1 MENSKKHDLGTKLLN
16 ELMVDIIGALIPGFL
31 FIIVVF
37 ISVVLPLIIYYDG
50 DNGFMEDIFGS
61 GGFWWVLLIICVF
74 FSYVVGHIFYRADI
88 SVPDKKDV
96 KRQVKR
102 FLKNVKKSLKSSD
115 CSDGDIKKYKDLL
128 IWEINILK
136 GRLGKII
143 DEAKSSNT
151 GVEKH
156 LKYLSDAC
164 LGAINELNDGQFDTD
179 NIYTVLFPEDM
190 TEQSKFQLSPNS
202 ESIIK
207 EYKDYF
213 DSMEHTCSE
222 DLLNLVICYCI
233 LHNQMDI
240 GCATSDRGE
249 FPYINYYK
257 YLLKRNLLEP
267 LEHVN
272 WYKTE
277 YRSKNKINSLKIQIQ
292 IFANEA
298 YALINK
304 NESHIRMSSSTWHMS
319 FLLLLVTI
327 VSFVSFAAILCY
339 NMLSCSCTC
348 NMCLCNI
355 DNGHYMAVLLPL
367 VMFLLVLYIRYSIT
381 HYIHYQRMREIQ
393 YTLQI
398 YDQFKDIIDYR
409 RKLYSGKIVE
419 RESDSTRKDCE
430 VKVDAKIVQL

>member
-1 MENSKKHDLGTKLLN
+1 MDNSKKHDLGTKLLN

-50 DNGFMEDIFGS
+50 DVGFLKAIFKS

-102 FLKNVKKSLKSSD
+102 FLKRVKKSLKSSD
-115 CSDGDIKKYKDLL
+115 YTENKYRTLL
-128 IWEINILK
+128 KQEIEILK
-136 GRLGKII
+136 ERLKIVI
-143 DEAKSSNT
+143 NKSKDAHKEVDSY
-151 GVEKH
+151 
-156 LKYLSDAC
+156 LQSLSDAC
-164 LGAINELNDGQFDTD
+164 MIAINELNNDHFDTD
-179 NIYTVLFPEDM
+179 NIYPVLFPEDIK
-190 TEQSKFQLSPNS
+190 EQSKFQLSSIS

-213 DSMEHTCSE
+213 DFIEHTCSE
-222 DLLNLVICYCI
+222 DLLNLVICYSI

-240 GCATSDRGE
+240 GCATSYRGD
-249 FPYINYYK
+249 FPYTNYYK
-257 YLLKRNLLEP
+257 YLLKRNMLKLLEY
-267 LEHVN
+267 VD
-272 WYKTE
+272 WYRME
-277 YRSKNKINSLKIQIQ
+277 ERSKNKINSLKVKIQ

-298 YALINK
+298 YPLINK

-319 FLLLLVTI
+319 SLLFIVTI
-327 VSFVSFAAILCY
+327 ASSICFAVILFY
-339 NMLSCSCTC
+339 NMSGSSD
-348 NMCLCNI
+348 MKYI
-355 DNGHYMAVLLPL
+355 HYMAVLLPISML
-367 VMFLLVLYIRYSIT
+367 LLVSYIRHNIT

-398 YDQFKDIIDYR
+398 YDQFKDIIEYR
-409 RKLYSGKIVE
+409 RNLYSGKIVPE
-419 RESDSTRKDCE
+419 RESDSVE
-430 VKVDAKIVQL
+430 KIVRLK

>member
-50 DNGFMEDIFGS
+50 DNGFLKAIFKS

-88 SVPDKKDV
+88 SVPDKIDV
-96 KRQVKR
+96 RRQVKR
-102 FLKNVKKSLKSSD
+102 FLKNVKESLKSSK
-115 CSDGDIKKYKDLL
+115 CSDDEIEKYKDLL
-128 IWEINILK
+128 RREIDILK

-143 DEAKSSNT
+143 GEAKSSNKD
-151 GVEKH
+151 VKEH
-156 LKYLSDAC
+156 FKYLSEAC
-164 LGAINELNDGQFDTD
+164 VEALNELASNNGNL
-179 NIYTVLFPEDM
+179 NISKIQQVLFPEDIIKNG
-190 TEQSKFQLSPNS
+190 EFALSPNS
-202 ESIIK
+202 ENVIK

-213 DSMEHTCSE
+213 DSIEQTCSKE
-222 DLLNLVICYCI
+222 LLDLVICYCI

-240 GCATSDRGE
+240 GCATSDRGD
-249 FPYINYYK
+249 FPYTNYYK
-257 YLLKRNLLEP
+257 YLLKRNMLKL
-267 LEHVN
+267 LEHVD
-272 WYKTE
+272 WYRME
-277 YRSKNKINSLKIQIQ
+277 ERSKNKINSLKVKIQ

-298 YALINK
+298 YPLINK

-319 FLLLLVTI
+319 SLLFIVTI
-327 VSFVSFAAILCY
+327 ASSICFAVILF
-339 NMLSCSCTC
+339 C
-348 NMCLCNI
+348 NMFTDSS
-355 DNGHYMAVLLPL
+355 DNLKYIHYMAVILPL
-367 VMFLLVLYIRYSIT
+367 AMLLLVSYIRYNIT

-409 RKLYSGKIVE
+409 RNLYSGKIVPKS
-419 RESDSTRKDCE
+419 ESDSDRKECE
-430 VKVDAKIVQL
+430 VKVDAKIFRL